1 MEGSGLLFY
10 LLHEHGTTVIP
21 TDDLDSPPCYPE
33 IEEIPEP
40 EELSFFQWLS
50 PPSSPLRWESPP
62 FSPLALPL
70 EVVEFVLREGND

>member
-1 MEGSGLLFY
+1 
-10 LLHEHGTTVIP
+10 
-21 TDDLDSPPCYPE
+21 DDLDSPPCYPE
-33 IEEIPEP
+33 LEEIPEP

-50 PPSSPLRWESPP
+50 SPSSPLRWESLP